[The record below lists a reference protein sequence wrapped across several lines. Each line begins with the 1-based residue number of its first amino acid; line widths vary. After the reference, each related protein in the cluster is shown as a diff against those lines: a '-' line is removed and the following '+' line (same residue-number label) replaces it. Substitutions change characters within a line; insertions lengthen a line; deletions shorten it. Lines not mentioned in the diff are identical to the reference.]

1 MTDSNEPKERS
12 MLASLLPVLASHSRR
27 FVLAS
32 SRLICSSLCVLLCS
46 PPSVA
51 LNFYLNRCVRA
62 AHSAERQCHALIVF
76 MVLLGM
82 NQGSKE
88 GSMQVEKIMKSQRV
102 ELGHGRARTRRLRA
116 PCKVA
121 HGRD

>member
-51 LNFYLNRCVRA
+51 LNFYLNRSWC
-62 AHSAERQCHALIVF
+62 L
-76 MVLLGM
+76 VLRHQNRHWYTYLVKLEEPHHQFSIYHNLMFGG
-82 NQGSKE
+82 NCS
-88 GSMQVEKIMKSQRV
+88 
-102 ELGHGRARTRRLRA
+102 
-116 PCKVA
+116 
-121 HGRD
+121 